1 MEPQEYEA
9 QLECEGLHLV
19 VELGEFWNGG
29 LEAHNVGPQCEEEG
43 EGGDGEDVNEG
54 VVQGVVVTLCVTA
67 E

>member
-29 LEAHNVGPQCEEEG
+29 LEAHNVGPQGEEEG

-54 VVQGVVVTLCVTA
+54 VV
-67 E
+67 